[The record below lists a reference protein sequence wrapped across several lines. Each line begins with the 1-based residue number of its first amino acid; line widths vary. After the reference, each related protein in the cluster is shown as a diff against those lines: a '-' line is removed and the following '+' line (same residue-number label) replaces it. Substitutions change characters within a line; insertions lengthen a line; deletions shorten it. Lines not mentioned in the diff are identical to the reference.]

1 MNIVD
6 YNRMI
11 QQAFRGRK
19 MRTIIKSFYIDGYRN
34 LSNLTLHLTD
44 ITAII
49 ALNNYGKSNL
59 INAIKMGIDFIKG
72 SNETKSNI
80 FRYKSAFPL
89 LAVNAGRN
97 FKFGVNAEMI
107 DSDNNTYS
115 VEYFYS
121 FKWQTKV
128 SEGFVKEEFLKIS
141 SKSISGGKFI
151 DKTADTNIYVFRSSL
166 KSRNKRRIIIKD
178 NSLAINALVNIIDDD
193 DTYLEILTELNNLS
207 FIIEDHL
214 DAKESYTFDPID
226 FVGNKRINV
235 PRMIGEMKENHPNQ
249 YRMLIDGF
257 KQLFPNII
265 DIDCN
270 EQESPIDIA
279 IDKLPNLNTD
289 IWINDNYYILT
300 AYDPNFVLPI
310 DFNLF
315 SDGTKR
321 VFLTLTTVVNANINQ
336 LSVLALE
343 EPENSIHPKLLQNY
357 INILDALSGDCKL
370 VFTSHSP
377 YIIQYIE
384 PSNIVLGLPTKT
396 GLADFR
402 YINKPK
408 KLMDDAYN
416 SGCNVGDYIFS
427 SLSFENATEMLDCYL
442 TDSQIVSNDKS
453 EE

>member
-1 MNIVD
+1 
-6 YNRMI
+6 
-11 QQAFRGRK
+11 
-19 MRTIIKSFYIDGYRN
+19 
-34 LSNLTLHLTD
+34 
-44 ITAII
+44 
-49 ALNNYGKSNL
+49 
-59 INAIKMGIDFIKG
+59 
-72 SNETKSNI
+72 
-80 FRYKSAFPL
+80 
-89 LAVNAGRN
+89 
-97 FKFGVNAEMI
+97 
-107 DSDNNTYS
+107 
-115 VEYFYS
+115 
-121 FKWQTKV
+121 
-128 SEGFVKEEFLKIS
+128 
-141 SKSISGGKFI
+141 
-151 DKTADTNIYVFRSSL
+151 
-166 KSRNKRRIIIKD
+166 
-178 NSLAINALVNIIDDD
+178 
-193 DTYLEILTELNNLS
+193 
-207 FIIEDHL
+207 
-214 DAKESYTFDPID
+214 
-226 FVGNKRINV
+226 
-235 PRMIGEMKENHPNQ
+235 MKENHPNQ

-384 PSNIVLGLPTKT
+384 PSKIVLGLPTKT

>member
-11 QQAFRGRK
+11 RQSFRGKK
-19 MRTIIKSFYIDGYRN
+19 MKTVIKSFYIDGYRN
-34 LSNLTLHLTD
+34 LSNVTLYLND

-80 FRYKSAFPL
+80 FSYKSAFPL

-107 DSDNNTYS
+107 DEDGNIYNVDYMYSLKWRNN
-115 VEYFYS
+115 ERH
-121 FKWQTKV
+121 
-128 SEGFVKEEFLKIS
+128 GCIEELLKITS
-141 SKSISGGKFI
+141 DKIAGGKFI
-151 DKTADTNIYVFRSSL
+151 VKAKETNAYFFRSSL
-166 KSRNKRRIIIKD
+166 KSRNKRRLIIND
-178 NSLAINALVNIIDDD
+178 NALAINVIVNNIDNDNV
-193 DTYLEILTELNNLS
+193 YLEILTELNNLS

-226 FVGNKRINV
+226 FVGNRRINV
-235 PRMIGEMKENHPNQ
+235 PRMIGEMKEKHPNQ

-270 EQESPIDIA
+270 EHGSPINIA
-279 IDKLPNLNTD
+279 IDKLPNLDTD
-289 IWINDNYYILT
+289 IWINDNYYTLT

-336 LSVLALE
+336 LSALALE

-384 PSNIVLGLPTKT
+384 PNNIVLGLPTKT

-402 YINKPK
+402 YINKTK
-408 KLMDDAYN
+408 KLMDDAYD
-416 SGCNVGDYIFS
+416 SGCSVGEYIFS

-442 TDSQIVSNDKS
+442 TNSQIVSDDKS